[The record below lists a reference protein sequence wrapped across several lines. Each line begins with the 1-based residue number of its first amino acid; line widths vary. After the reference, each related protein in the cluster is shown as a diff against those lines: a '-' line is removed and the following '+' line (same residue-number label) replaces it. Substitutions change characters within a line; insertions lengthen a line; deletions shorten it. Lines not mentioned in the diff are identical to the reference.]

1 MSDPFPSELEDATAT
16 TIFVYRVI
24 ADADDQL
31 TYEEIVEE
39 TNLSLRA
46 VRGKT
51 SALSEKDL
59 IEPCWT
65 VSNRRAFRT
74 PQDEHPSIP

>member
-1 MSDPFPSELEDATAT
+1 MSEPYPSELEDATAT

-24 ADADDQL
+24 VDANSRL

-51 SALSEKDL
+51 STLAEKDL

-74 PQDEHPSIP
+74 PQNDQLPTP